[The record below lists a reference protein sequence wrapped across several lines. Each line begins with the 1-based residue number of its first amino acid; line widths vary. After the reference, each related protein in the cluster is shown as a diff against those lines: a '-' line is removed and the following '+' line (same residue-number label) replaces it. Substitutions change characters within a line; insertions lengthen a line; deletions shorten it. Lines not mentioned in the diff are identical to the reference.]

1 MFFLVFFFF
10 FLYFYYNDYHYT
22 SVATRNNRKK
32 RALVPLLSLPLY
44 SYYFN
49 LLITLRDVQLLWN
62 LRVEELDTQKDPN
75 DIVVRS
81 SRNSPFVRP
90 RIGQMSYVSV
100 IELCMLERGFF

>member
-1 MFFLVFFFF
+1 MIITIL
-10 FLYFYYNDYHYT
+10 LLQ
-22 SVATRNNRKK
+22 REIIERKK
-32 RALVPLLSLPLY
+32 RAPVPLLSLPLCPY
-44 SYYFN
+44 
-49 LLITLRDVQLLWN
+49 LLQFAHHPPRCVQLLWN